1 VGEQAPAPPGLLVQ
15 ALAAAEGSLT
25 EALATVQQSSERGRP
40 LPPWEVAEV
49 VASCAS
55 RSAAMART
63 PSEQIVGP
71 YLQVEP

>member
-1 VGEQAPAPPGLLVQ
+1 MGEQAPAPQGLLVQ

-40 LPPWEVAEV
+40 RPPWEVAEV
-49 VASCAS
+49 VAPCAS

-63 PSEQIVGP
+63 PSEQIVGQHH
-71 YLQVEP
+71 QVEP